1 MNWEHSLSLVT
12 LIFLFILEPANAGCV
27 CVSVHREG
35 KQNINQQSVLCSI
48 GYHRCRSGE
57 YSCTDFLLYKS
68 PQTIF
73 LEPEGCL
80 QTPCFQMC
88 RPPVHTKH
96 EPVLL
101 KGTKQIRNIINA
113 IECKAIYIMSCAPQ
127 STIFQ

>member
-1 MNWEHSLSLVT
+1 MQGV
-12 LIFLFILEPANAGCV
+12 CV
-27 CVSVHREG
+27 CLSTEG
-35 KQNINQQSVLCSI
+35 KQNINQLSVLCSI

-101 KGTKQIRNIINA
+101 KGTKQIRNMHRRNRVQSHLYHVMCSSKYNILV
-113 IECKAIYIMSCAPQ
+113 MHAP
-127 STIFQ
+127 TEKFVDIL